1 MASAS
6 ETSTTGLPLRVAAP
20 LAYAGWWLTGLI
32 LWFAERRDH
41 AIRFHAAQSMA
52 AFGLIATVIAG
63 CGLLALSA
71 LSFLPVAFVPLLWLG
86 GAAWAGGVLLWIV
99 VMWKAAT
106 RRRAWR
112 IPIAAELAD
121 RLLLRS

>member
-1 MASAS
+1 MPSAS
-6 ETSTTGLPLRVAAP
+6 ETSTTGLPLHVAAP

-32 LWFAERRDH
+32 LWFAERRDR
-41 AIRFHAAQSMA
+41 AIRFHAAQSIA
-52 AFGLIATVIAG
+52 AFGIIAVVIAG

-71 LSFLPVAFVPLLWLG
+71 LSFLPVAFMPLLLLG
-86 GAAWAGGVLLWIV
+86 GAAWAGGVVLWIV

-121 RLLLRS
+121 RLIQRS